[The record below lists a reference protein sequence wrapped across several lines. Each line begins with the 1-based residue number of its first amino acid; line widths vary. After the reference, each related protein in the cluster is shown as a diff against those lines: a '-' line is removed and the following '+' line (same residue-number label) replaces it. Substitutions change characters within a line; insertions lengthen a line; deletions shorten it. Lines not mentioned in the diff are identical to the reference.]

1 MLVLPLSCQ
10 TSSYYVLWDKW
21 NSWPE
26 DVRKVLA
33 DAAKEWE
40 GKYISG
46 MDGAVIKDAQLERDV
61 IPFYAKKG
69 MKAVYPTKE
78 EAKAFQKA
86 IKPVVDWWVEQVGED
101 VGRKVLK
108 YTDFKY

>member
-1 MLVLPLSCQ
+1 
-10 TSSYYVLWDKW
+10 
-21 NSWPE
+21 
-26 DVRKVLA
+26 
-33 DAAKEWE
+33 
-40 GKYISG
+40 
-46 MDGAVIKDAQLERDV
+46 
-61 IPFYAKKG
+61 

-101 VGRKVLK
+101 VGRKALK

>member
-1 MLVLPLSCQ
+1 MD
-10 TSSYYVLWDKW
+10 TYYVLWDKW
-21 NSWPE
+21 NIWPE

-40 GKYISG
+40 GKFIG
-46 MDGAVIKDAQLERDV
+46 MEGAVIYDAQLERDV
-61 IPFYAKKG
+61 IPFYTKKG

-101 VGRKVLK
+101 VGRKALK